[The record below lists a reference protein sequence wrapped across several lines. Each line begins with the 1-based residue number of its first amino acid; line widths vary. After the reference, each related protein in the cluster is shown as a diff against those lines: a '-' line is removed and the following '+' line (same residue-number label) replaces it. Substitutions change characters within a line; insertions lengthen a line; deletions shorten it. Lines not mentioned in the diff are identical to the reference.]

1 MKHFSIKF
9 VHILLFINVLYM
21 QSHSQS
27 GTITY
32 NKKYNW
38 ANVASKMPYLSVEE
52 KDRILLTW
60 GSNKDYKGTDFI
72 LAFTKSASV
81 YKQKE
86 KEENFGYSWG
96 EDEDVLVRNFDTRTT
111 KDVRELL
118 GKLYIIEGDIP
129 KYKWK
134 ILNELKDVA
143 GYVCMKAETIDTVY
157 NKPITAWFT
166 DKIKVLSG
174 PEGFGGLPGVIL
186 ELNYNNDDINI
197 IATKI
202 ELSDVDPVLPLPKK
216 YKGKKSD
223 YQEFNAK
230 KKKHYTLSIEGRR
243 NPFWDLRY

>member
-21 QSHSQS
+21 QSHTQG

-118 GKLYIIEGDIP
+118 G
-129 KYKWK
+129 
-134 ILNELKDVA
+134 
-143 GYVCMKAETIDTVY
+143 
-157 NKPITAWFT
+157 
-166 DKIKVLSG
+166 
-174 PEGFGGLPGVIL
+174 
-186 ELNYNNDDINI
+186 
-197 IATKI
+197 
-202 ELSDVDPVLPLPKK
+202 
-216 YKGKKSD
+216 
-223 YQEFNAK
+223 
-230 KKKHYTLSIEGRR
+230 
-243 NPFWDLRY
+243 